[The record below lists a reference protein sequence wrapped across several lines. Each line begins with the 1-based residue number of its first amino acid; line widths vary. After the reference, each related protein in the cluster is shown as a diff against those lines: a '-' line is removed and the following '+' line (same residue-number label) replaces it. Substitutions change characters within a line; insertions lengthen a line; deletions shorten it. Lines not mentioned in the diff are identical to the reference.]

1 LFIYGFPK
9 AMILRSASQ
18 PFEGECHIPPGKFA
32 EIIKDAVTDDKETTK
47 EKEPYLITRRVV

>member
-1 LFIYGFPK
+1 
-9 AMILRSASQ
+9 MILRSASQ